1 MTSKYQNC
9 VLCVLFPVALS
20 GAFGY
25 LAGSVAEQMGVPLEL
40 AHALAGLVGF
50 MGAQAFNFMCIL
62 LSTRYHRRKIRLNRL
77 KERCDE

>member
-1 MTSKYQNC
+1 MISKHQHC
-9 VLCVLFPVALS
+9 VLCVLFPVILS

-25 LAGSVAEQMGVPLEL
+25 LAGSVAEQVGVPLEL

-62 LSTRYHRRKIRLNRL
+62 LSTRYHRRKLRLTRN
-77 KERCDE
+77 KGQCD